1 MIYLLYYFYFMM
13 IHYLITLKI
22 ELNNLKYYII
32 LCKTVKMKAK
42 ILKKPSLNE
51 ILNLSKIFKL
61 ESPINLNDYK
71 YIIVFCDKNKNV
83 IGFVNFVENY
93 YLNYTK
99 TFIRQIYFIDEKYLD
114 AIIKKMIKVMETQ
127 KYSHSYLHCDD
138 ENFDKNIIDILKSNG
153 FDGDDFLFLYFN

>member
-1 MIYLLYYFYFMM
+1 MKV
-13 IHYLITLKI
+13 KI
-22 ELNNLKYYII
+22 I
-32 LCKTVKMKAK
+32 
-42 ILKKPSLNE
+42 KKPSLNE
-51 ILNLSKIFKL
+51 ILILSKTFDL

-71 YIIVFCDKNKNV
+71 YIIVFYDKSKNI

-93 YLNYTK
+93 YLDYTK
-99 TFIRQIYFIDEKYLD
+99 TFIRQIYFIDKKYLD

-138 ENFDKNIIDILKSNG
+138 ENFDKNTIDILKLNG